1 MKKQKL
7 NRKNKIYK
15 VTKLAGN
22 GKPDCADQ
30 MESPLCPCNLNIE
43 ASKTPYVI
51 VHFNSLSGREAFFEP
66 SLLDDSSQTGGSALL
81 GLRVTLFGSDQV
93 IGLATFAKG
102 GFVLVFRGHLELGV
116 TTALSILLR
125 GVADVDLLDVEHVV
139 LLGSEHATWASDT
152 DPADEGLSGDLVVL
166 HGVEANERTGTA
178 KSCLA
183 VNGDGTG
190 VRSLKVLLNRF
201 EELVNDRLGRCGTIC
216 EDHVFVVNALTEEG
230 SAVVFGLVEA
240 NNLVDIQVLENV
252 DVASSGVAIAVNRI
266 TLVNGAHEGKELA
279 WDNPVKVTVLDL
291 LVVLVF
297 TCVEGLEVVPSKV
310 DGPLQT
316 LEAVLN
322 GAFVG
327 TRSTAGI
334 SEVMKVGLIRLE
346 MLEGLLGV
354 HAENDDHESAHQ
366 VG

>member
-102 GFVLVFRGHLELGV
+102 GFVLVFGGHLELGV

-139 LLGSEHATWASDT
+139 LLGSENATWASDT
-152 DPADEGLSGDLVVL
+152 DPANEGLGGDLVMF
-166 HGVEANERTGTA
+166 HGVKADQGTCA
-178 KSCLA
+178 TKASLA
-183 VNGDGTG
+183 VNCDGTG
-190 VRSLKVLLNRF
+190 VRSLKVSL
-201 EELVNDRLGRCGTIC
+201 D
-216 EDHVFVVNALTEEG
+216 AL
-230 SAVVFGLVEA
+230 
-240 NNLVDIQVLENV
+240 
-252 DVASSGVAIAVNRI
+252 
-266 TLVNGAHEGKELA
+266 KEL
-279 WDNPVKVTVLDL
+279 
-291 LVVLVF
+291 
-297 TCVEGLEVVPSKV
+297 
-310 DGPLQT
+310 
-316 LEAVLN
+316 
-322 GAFVG
+322 
-327 TRSTAGI
+327 I
-334 SEVMKVGLIRLE
+334 
-346 MLEGLLGV
+346 
-354 HAENDDHESAHQ
+354 DDSLR
-366 VG
+366 GS